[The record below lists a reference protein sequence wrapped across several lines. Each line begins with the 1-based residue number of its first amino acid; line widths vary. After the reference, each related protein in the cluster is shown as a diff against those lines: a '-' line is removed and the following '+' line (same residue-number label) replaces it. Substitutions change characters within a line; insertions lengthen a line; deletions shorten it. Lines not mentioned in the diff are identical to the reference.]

1 MAHACNPSY
10 PGGRDQKD
18 CSSRTAQANKILS
31 QKHPTHTHTHT
42 HTTGR
47 VAQVV
52 QVVDCL
58 PSKHEALSSNAT
70 AVKKFNLKFLI
81 DIKAKQTS
89 KDLDGTTL

>member
-1 MAHACNPSY
+1 
-10 PGGRDQKD
+10 
-18 CSSRTAQANKILS
+18 
-31 QKHPTHTHTHT
+31 
-42 HTTGR
+42 
-47 VAQVV
+47 
-52 QVVDCL
+52 VVDCL